1 MEDAVYDYESRIPAG
16 FYDKVYQQKVG
27 VRYCWHDLKFRTVA
41 AHLGSPRRLLDIG
54 CVDVRSAGS
63 EPRETINP
71 VAVEA
76 MAELGI
82 DLSASQ
88 VDYARRTYG
97 SAAHRFST
105 RPVASLSE
113 AGERFDAV
121 TVVELIE
128 HLTPETAIGLLSEA
142 RRLLAP
148 DGVLVVTTPNYRSL
162 WPLIEL
168 GVNALS
174 PVSYIEQHINK
185 YQRGLLAA
193 HLSAA
198 GYRDVSVKTALG
210 LAPFAAAFGLGTAN
224 ALHAIETGVNHLG
237 TGNLLLA
244 TARP

>member
-16 FYDKVYQQKVG
+16 FYDKVYQQQVG

-54 CVDVRSAGS
+54 CG
-63 EPRETINP
+63 PGTFIGNYLP
-71 VAVEA
+71 GIEA
-76 MAELGI
+76 LGI

-105 RPVASLSE
+105 RPLASLSE

-185 YQRGLLAA
+185 YRRGLLAA

-224 ALHAIETGVNHLG
+224 ALHAIETDVNHLG

>member
-16 FYDKVYQQKVG
+16 FYQQKVG

-54 CVDVRSAGS
+54 CG
-63 EPRETINP
+63 PGTFIGNYLP
-71 VAVEA
+71 GIEA
-76 MAELGI
+76 LGI

>member
-54 CVDVRSAGS
+54 CG
-63 EPRETINP
+63 PGTFIGNYLP
-71 VAVEA
+71 GIEA
-76 MAELGI
+76 LGI
-82 DLSASQ
+82 DLSASK

>member
-54 CVDVRSAGS
+54 CG
-63 EPRETINP
+63 PGTFIGNYLP
-71 VAVEA
+71 GIEA
-76 MAELGI
+76 LGI

-148 DGVLVVTTPNYRSL
+148 DGVLVVTTPNYSSL
-162 WPLIEL
+162 CPLIEL